1 MKTGKFIWMTLA
13 LILTVSAVFAQGR
26 RFMNRPGYGMGAGYG
41 FGPGYYCM
49 NFIPGLTEEQQS
61 KISELTVNHQKGMAE
76 LAIKQRSTFDIT
88 ERTEIQSQML
98 QKVTAHRDEVR
109 NLLNDEQKKQYDL
122 VQGRSMYGMGYGMG
136 NRGGRG
142 GWGGRGCRYYG
153 YGGGCGFRGGW

>member
-61 KISELTVNHQKGMAE
+61 KISELT
-76 LAIKQRSTFDIT
+76 F
-88 ERTEIQSQML
+88 
-98 QKVTAHRDEVR
+98 
-109 NLLNDEQKKQYDL
+109 
-122 VQGRSMYGMGYGMG
+122 
-136 NRGGRG
+136 
-142 GWGGRGCRYYG
+142 
-153 YGGGCGFRGGW
+153 